1 MDRDDTDAPRPEH
14 TAELTR
20 LRARLYSPE
29 LSPLEAAAMLA
40 SLELLRRHEQG
51 RFEICENPY
60 CVSLVSLSLGSRFEV
75 THDQEDLDERC
86 GCHCHEPIT

>member
-1 MDRDDTDAPRPEH
+1 MERAAADRPDH

-40 SLELLRRHEQG
+40 CLEMLRRHEQG
-51 RFEICENPY
+51 RFEICENEY
-60 CVSLVSLSLGSRFEV
+60 CVSLLTLCLGSRFEV
-75 THDQEDLDERC
+75 WHDLEEIEEPC
-86 GCHCHEPIT
+86 GCDCHEPIT